1 MNRKAIIFDLDG
13 VLVSTD
19 ELHYLAWKKIAD
31 SRGIYFDRQ
40 INHRLRGVSR
50 MESLDIILERY
61 QGDTLTDREK
71 ESLAEEKNEIYKGL
85 LMTLTRDSIPM
96 QTREVL
102 SQLKKRGYRLAIG
115 SSSKNA
121 KRILQTTDLIDYFD
135 AISDGTNIKH
145 SKPNPEVFVQ
155 AANFL
160 DIQPESCIVV
170 EDSEAGIDA
179 ANAAGMFSVAMGDGK
194 DYSKANLSIQSLDE
208 LLHMNLSS
216 CRQPAR

>member
-160 DIQPESCIVV
+160 DIRPESCIVV

-179 ANAAGMFSVAMGDGK
+179 ANAAGMFSVAMGGGK

-216 CRQPAR
+216 CR